1 MKNQIINIDQ
11 FSLLNLSK
19 QAITEQ
25 AQLIV
30 DAVKE
35 GHIDPLKA
43 MAYTHKLLTMCKE
56 IDANI
61 RPLAQE
67 ALNGSKVSSFECS
80 FSETKTASK
89 FDYAGTGD
97 IEYDRLLEAA
107 EKANKALKEREGFL
121 KSIKSPIEMVDTLTG
136 ETYTI
141 NPPVNTYSLSL
152 KIEF

>member
-11 FSLLNLSK
+11 SSLLNLNK

-25 AQLIV
+25 SQLIV
-30 DAVKE
+30 DAIKE

-67 ALNGSKVSSFECS
+67 ALNGSKVSSFDCS
-80 FSETKTASK
+80 FSETKAASK
-89 FDYAGTGD
+89 FYYEETGD

-107 EKANKALKEREGFL
+107 EKANKALKEREVFL

-141 NPPVNTYSLSL
+141 NPPVNIYSLSL